1 MNTSLRY
8 LFVIVLLGAGGALAG
23 ESIIS
28 SFNLVETLLGVVCLI
43 IAVVLLLR
51 IPVKR

>member
-1 MNTSLRY
+1 MNTNLRY
-8 LFVIVLLGAGGALAG
+8 LFVVVLLCVGGALAG

-28 SFNLVETLLGVVCLI
+28 SFNLVETVIGAVCLI
-43 IAVVLLLR
+43 VAVVLLLR